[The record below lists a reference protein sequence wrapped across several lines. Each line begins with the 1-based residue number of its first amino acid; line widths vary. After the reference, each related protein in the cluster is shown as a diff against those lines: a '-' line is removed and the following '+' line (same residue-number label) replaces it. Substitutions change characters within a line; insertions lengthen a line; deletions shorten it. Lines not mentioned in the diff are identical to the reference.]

1 MLTDTIKFW
10 SSVRVST
17 SRGTMEER
25 ARERTLNLICVRD
38 IYEVPLNARDSWLNV
53 EAQVNCHLA
62 KEERKP

>member
-1 MLTDTIKFW
+1 
-10 SSVRVST
+10 
-17 SRGTMEER
+17 MEER
-25 ARERTLNLICVRD
+25 ARERTLNLICVRE